1 MSECVFYNNDPRNL
15 TPAEVAAKGSEFLIV
30 EGILSHSGTPSNKKG
45 MSFLVAW
52 LGGAQSDEPF
62 ATVRQLQA
70 LDDYS

>member
-1 MSECVFYNNDPRNL
+1 
-15 TPAEVAAKGSEFLIV
+15 
-30 EGILSHSGTPSNKKG
+30 

-70 LDDYS
+70 LDDYILNKCAGGENQELLELLDKRQRLK